1 MSAPDDDP
9 RSAPRRLSLPRLDPG
24 LGREEADELVGVLR
38 DIDAERGPGP
48 GGTAPSGDPEIVER
62 ARSLRGHR
70 VEVRWFDGDE
80 IVTNVGL
87 VALVVPD
94 GLVVVGDDAADG
106 VVTHV
111 ALDDLLAIEE
121 RPA

>member
-1 MSAPDDDP
+1 M
-9 RSAPRRLSLPRLDPG
+9 
-24 LGREEADELVGVLR
+24 
-38 DIDAERGPGP
+38 
-48 GGTAPSGDPEIVER
+48 
-62 ARSLRGHR
+62 
-70 VEVRWFDGDE
+70 RWFDGDE
-80 IVTNVGL
+80 IVTTTGL

-94 GLVVVGDDAADG
+94 GLVVVGEEAADG